1 MENGAKF
8 MNGDLRKNSLD
19 EEPTVPVLVNGE
31 GEEIDGEG
39 DEGSKSPSGVG
50 GAAAVMQDSP
60 ADRIKRKARR
70 LTKGLSKEVLNGT
83 APLPVSRYLKNS
95 RKPRNGF
102 GRGLPKKG
110 RYKLTD

>member
-39 DEGSKSPSGVG
+39 DEGSKSPVALVG
-50 GAAAVMQDSP
+50 RPPSCRTHL
-60 ADRIKRKARR
+60 RI
-70 LTKGLSKEVLNGT
+70 
-83 APLPVSRYLKNS
+83 VSNVR
-95 RKPRNGF
+95 PG
-102 GRGLPKKG
+102 
-110 RYKLTD
+110 D